1 MTQATTIPI
10 TVELPST
17 LVKEI
22 EMAAHRQHRSPSDVV
37 RELIVQR
44 WPALPTLPDEVET
57 ELAAFASLSDDVL
70 WLLARS
76 TMPQEEQEE
85 LARLNSQAK
94 HRALTEAEEAR
105 RETLLQTYDRSMVR
119 RAQAVLFLKSRG
131 YDLSDPGILQTQ

>member
-1 MTQATTIPI
+1 MTQAATIPI

-22 EMAAHRQHRSPSDVV
+22 ETAAHRQHRSPSDVV

-44 WPALPTLPDEVET
+44 WPILPTLPDEVEA

-76 TMPQEEQEE
+76 TMPKEEQAE

-94 HRALTEAEEAR
+94 QRVLTEAEETH
-105 RETLLQTYDRSMVR
+105 REALLQTYDRSMVR
-119 RAQAVLFLKSRG
+119 RAQAIMFLKSRG
-131 YDLSDPGILQTQ
+131 YDLV